1 MLGCLPLGK
10 GSVIGGGSSLSEQ
23 DAGSPGDGFSASQ
36 KDSRGLEEAAEDS
49 GFLERLEAVW
59 QHIDRGELIRFTR
72 ELVRIPSVFCPKD
85 PEGNEARVA
94 RYVADYL
101 DGEGF
106 EVRMEEVSSG
116 RPNVWALWRGDRS
129 GKTLLF
135 EGHTDVVTEGRA
147 EEWRYPPFGAE
158 LVGSRLYGRGSCD
171 TKGNLAAAV
180 MAVRAIKDSG
190 VPFAGR
196 LLLCH
201 PVDEEGMMSGIKHF
215 IRQGHAEGVDGAVIC
230 EPEENQLCVA
240 QKGAMRVEVTVR
252 GKMAH
257 GAMPLSG
264 VNPVTRAARFVVAV
278 EALEQEE
285 IARYGEDPLL
295 GYPSITPTILLGPAG
310 GEPQINVIP
319 ASAYVALDVRTVPG
333 QSHTEIVARLKDR
346 LAGLKAEDPDFEA
359 ELEVIEERPPTET
372 EMDDPLVRAMTA
384 AYTQL
389 TGRPPRYN
397 GVPGATD
404 GTFLHAWADV
414 PVVTTGAG
422 DRAIPHHRDEW
433 VDVDELLMTCR
444 LYAATAMYFCR

>member
-1 MLGCLPLGK
+1 M
-10 GSVIGGGSSLSEQ
+10 SEQ
-23 DAGSPGDGFSASQ
+23 DARPPGDGFQ
-36 KDSRGLEEAAEDS
+36 VSREKPEGMEQVAGDS
-49 GFLERLEAVW
+49 GFLERLELVW
-59 QHIDRGELIRFTR
+59 EQIDRE
-72 ELVRIPSVFCPKD
+72 ELVRLARDLVCIPSVFRPD
-85 PEGNEARVA
+85 EPEGNEARAA

-101 DGEGF
+101 DEKGF
-106 EVRMEEVSSG
+106 EVRVEEVAPG
-116 RPNVWALWRGDRS
+116 RPNVWALWRGDHP

-158 LVGSRLYGRGSCD
+158 LVGSRIYGRGSCD

-201 PVDEEGMMSGIKHF
+201 PVDEEGMMLGIKHF

-240 QKGAMRVEVTVR
+240 QKGAVRVEVTVR
-252 GKMAH
+252 GMMAH

-278 EALEQEE
+278 EALEREE
-285 IARYGEDPLL
+285 ISRHGEDPFL
-295 GYPSITPTILLGPAG
+295 GYPSITPTIMLGPES

-319 ASAYVALDVRTVPG
+319 ASAYVALDIRTVPS
-333 QSHTEIVARLKDR
+333 QSHEEIVARLKGC
-346 LAGLKAEDPDFEA
+346 LAELKAEDPDFEA
-359 ELEVIEERPPTET
+359 DLEVIEERPPTKT
-372 EMDDPLVRAMTA
+372 AMGDPLVRAMTA

-389 TGRPPRYN
+389 SGRSPRYN

-414 PVVTTGAG
+414 PIITTGAG
-422 DRAIPHHRDEW
+422 NRTLPHHKDEW
-433 VDVDELLMTCR
+433 VDVDELLTTCR
-444 LYAATAMYFCR
+444 LYAATAMYFCH

>member
-1 MLGCLPLGK
+1 
-10 GSVIGGGSSLSEQ
+10 LSEQ
-23 DAGSPGDGFSASQ
+23 DAESP
-36 KDSRGLEEAAEDS
+36 EDS
-49 GFLERLEAVW
+49 LLAEREGHGITERVAGDYEFLQRLETVLERV
-59 QHIDRGELIRFTR
+59 DRDELIRFTR
-72 ELVRIPSVFCPKD
+72 DLVRIPSVFCPGTR
-85 PEGNEARVA
+85 EGNETRVA
-94 RYVADYL
+94 QHIAEYL
-101 DGEGF
+101 GGNGF
-106 EVRMEEVSSG
+106 DVRLEEVTPG
-116 RPNVWALWRGDRS
+116 RPNVWTLWIGDRP

-135 EGHTDVVTEGRA
+135 EGHTDVVTEGPA
-147 EEWRYPPFGAE
+147 EEWKYPPFGAE
-158 LVGSRLYGRGSCD
+158 LVGSRIYGRGSCD

-180 MAVRAIKDSG
+180 MAVKAIKDSG

-278 EALEQEE
+278 EELEREE
-285 IARYGEDPLL
+285 ISRHGEDEFL
-295 GYPSITPTILLGPAG
+295 GYPSITPTILLGPES

-319 ASAYVALDVRTVPG
+319 ASAYVALDIRTIPA
-333 QSHTEIVARLKDR
+333 QSHSEIVARLEDC
-346 LAGLKAEDPDFEA
+346 LASLEAEDPDFKA
-359 ELEVIEERPPTET
+359 DLEVIEERPPTET
-372 EMDDPLVRAMTA
+372 DTNDALVRTMTA
-384 AYTQL
+384 ACTRL
-389 TGRPPRYN
+389 TGEPPRYN

-404 GTFLHAWADV
+404 GTFLHAWANI
-414 PVVTTGAG
+414 PIVTTGAG
-422 DRAIPHHRDEW
+422 GRTIPHHKDEW
-433 VDVDELLMTCR
+433 VDVNELFTTCR

>member
-1 MLGCLPLGK
+1 M
-10 GSVIGGGSSLSEQ
+10 SEQ
-23 DAGSPGDGFSASQ
+23 DAESPEEGSLAEREGSRITERAAGDY
-36 KDSRGLEEAAEDS
+36 E
-49 GFLERLEAVW
+49 FLERLEAVW
-59 QHIDRGELIRFTR
+59 ERIDRAELIRFTR
-72 ELVRIPSVFCPKD
+72 DLVRIPSVFCPGT
-85 PEGNEARVA
+85 PEGNEARA
-94 RYVADYL
+94 AQYVADYL
-101 DGEGF
+101 EGNGF
-106 EVRMEEVSSG
+106 DARMEEVTPG
-116 RPNVWALWRGDRS
+116 RPNVWALWSGDRH

-147 EEWRYPPFGAE
+147 EEWKYPPFGAE
-158 LVGSRLYGRGSCD
+158 LVGSRIYGRGSCD

-180 MAVRAIKDSG
+180 MAVKAIKDSG
-190 VPFAGR
+190 VRFAGR

-278 EALEQEE
+278 EELEREE
-285 IARYGEDPLL
+285 ISRHGEDEFL
-295 GYPSITPTILLGPAG
+295 GYPSITPTILLGPES

-319 ASAYVALDVRTVPG
+319 ASAYVALDIRTVPA
-333 QSHTEIVARLKDR
+333 QSHREIVARLEEC
-346 LAGLKAEDPDFEA
+346 LAGLAAEDPDFEA
-359 ELEVIEERPPTET
+359 DLEVIEERLPTET
-372 EMDDPLVRAMTA
+372 DTNDPLVQAMTA

-389 TGRPPRYN
+389 VGEPPRYN

-404 GTFLHAWADV
+404 GTFLHAWANL
-414 PVVTTGAG
+414 PIVTTGAG
-422 DRAIPHHRDEW
+422 GRTVPHHKDEW
-433 VDVDELLMTCR
+433 IDVDELFTTCR
-444 LYAATAMYFCR
+444 LYAATALYFCR

>member
-1 MLGCLPLGK
+1 
-10 GSVIGGGSSLSEQ
+10 LSEQ
-23 DAGSPGDGFSASQ
+23 DAESPEEGSLAEREG
-36 KDSRGLEEAAEDS
+36 SRITERAAGNYE
-49 GFLERLEAVW
+49 FLERLEAVW
-59 QHIDRGELIRFTR
+59 ERIDRAELIRFTR
-72 ELVRIPSVFCPKD
+72 ELVRIPSVFCPGT
-85 PEGNEARVA
+85 PEGNEARA
-94 RYVADYL
+94 AQYVADYL
-101 DGEGF
+101 EGNGF
-106 EVRMEEVSSG
+106 DARMEEVAPG
-116 RPNVWALWRGDRS
+116 RPNVWALWSGDRH

-147 EEWRYPPFGAE
+147 EEWKYPPFGAE
-158 LVGSRLYGRGSCD
+158 LVGSRIYGRGSCD

-180 MAVRAIKDSG
+180 MAVKAIKDSG
-190 VPFAGR
+190 VRFAGR

-278 EALEQEE
+278 GELEREE
-285 IARYGEDPLL
+285 ISRHGEDEFL
-295 GYPSITPTILLGPAG
+295 GYPSITPTILLGPEC

-319 ASAYVALDVRTVPG
+319 ASAYVALDIRTVPA
-333 QSHTEIVARLKDR
+333 QSHREIVARLEEC
-346 LAGLKAEDPDFEA
+346 LAGLAAEDPDFEA
-359 ELEVIEERPPTET
+359 DLEVIEERLPTET
-372 EMDDPLVRAMTA
+372 DTNDPLVQAMTA

-389 TGRPPRYN
+389 VGEPPRYN

-404 GTFLHAWADV
+404 GTFLHAWANL
-414 PVVTTGAG
+414 PIVTTGAG
-422 DRAIPHHRDEW
+422 GRTVPHHKDEW
-433 VDVDELLMTCR
+433 IDVDELFTTCR
-444 LYAATAMYFCR
+444 LYAATALYFCR

>member
-1 MLGCLPLGK
+1 M
-10 GSVIGGGSSLSEQ
+10 SEQ
-23 DAGSPGDGFSASQ
+23 DAKSPEDDFLAVWEGSGITERAAGDP
-36 KDSRGLEEAAEDS
+36 DL
-49 GFLERLEAVW
+49 LERLETVLGR
-59 QHIDRGELIRFTR
+59 IDRDELIRFAR
-72 ELVRIPSVFCPKD
+72 ELVHIPSVFCPGT
-85 PEGNEARVA
+85 PEGNEARA
-94 RYVADYL
+94 AQYVADYL
-101 DGEGF
+101 EGNGF
-106 EVRMEEVSSG
+106 EVRVEEVSQY
-116 RPNVWALWRGDRS
+116 RPNVWALWSGDRP

-147 EEWRYPPFGAE
+147 EEWKYPPFGAE
-158 LVGSRLYGRGSCD
+158 LVGSWIYGRGSCD

-180 MAVRAIKDSG
+180 MAVKAIKDAG

-252 GKMAH
+252 GSMAH

-278 EALEQEE
+278 EELEREE
-285 IARYGEDPLL
+285 ILRHGEDPFL
-295 GYPSITPTILLGPAG
+295 GYPSITPTVLLGPES

-319 ASAYVALDVRTVPG
+319 ASAYVALDIRTIPA
-333 QSHTEIVARLKDR
+333 QSHEEIVTRLEDC
-346 LAGLKAEDPDFEA
+346 LAELGAEDPDFEA
-359 ELEVIEERPPTET
+359 ELEVIEERPPTAT
-372 EMDDPLVRAMTA
+372 DMNDPLIRAMTA
-384 AYTQL
+384 AYKEL
-389 TGRPPRYN
+389 TGREPRYN

-404 GTFLHAWADV
+404 GTFLHAWANI
-414 PVVTTGAG
+414 PIVTTGAG
-422 DRAIPHHRDEW
+422 DRTIPHHKDEW
-433 VDVDELLMTCR
+433 VDVDELLTTCR